1 MKAEYDFSNAKRGAV
16 KPAAGKTRITIYLDD
31 DVLTHFRDVAT
42 GEGLGYQTVIN
53 RALRNA
59 MQSAEGASQADVPS
73 LLAEIKYT
81 LDEMKQRLP
90 AATVSER
97 GALYTGVDQ
106 ALTRQYSD
114 RGDRTPKVGD
124 SARVAVSDS
133 AEGGDAPTPRRTQK
147 GAQSRTSRGGDAVGH
162 PGLSLETAD
171 KLLDML
177 GSDDRFREL
186 FVQDPA
192 AALKQIGVMDV
203 HDKTARLGVTH
214 LAPKAEIEAARAEL
228 LQHLIFADAHNAIRS
243 FEADNVVSILSAKR
257 A

>member
-124 SARVAVSDS
+124 SARVAVRDS
-133 AEGGDAPTPRRTQK
+133 AE
-147 GAQSRTSRGGDAVGH
+147 GGDAVGH
-162 PGLSLETAD
+162 PGLSPEIAD

-228 LQHLIFADAHNAIRS
+228 LQYLIFADAHNVIQS